1 MKKKLVTF
9 IIAAMGLTL
18 IACGSNAKKEEASE
32 VTAAENTEPTI
43 IVDDAPEEEI
53 YENTWMANPWVDSD
67 RAGVL
72 EATGFDMVA
81 PEDSVNVIYSY
92 MPSEGMAQ
100 MNYNFDNV
108 MWVYRIKP
116 TETLEDISGIYLEWN
131 YTGETTVAG
140 MDAMEY
146 SYVSGEQEGDY
157 IDNLDCTRVVNWFDS
172 RNKVTYS
179 LSAMGG
185 NLNGMDTNVFAED
198 LFKLTRDLKNT
209 PESDLYK

>member
-1 MKKKLVTF
+1 MKKRLVTF

-18 IACGSNAKKEEASE
+18 IACGSK
-32 VTAAENTEPTI
+32 
-43 IVDDAPEEEI
+43 EEI
-53 YENTWMANPWVDSD
+53 YENTWIANPWVDSN
-67 RAGVL
+67 RAEVL

-81 PEDSVNVIYSY
+81 PEGSVNVIYSY

-131 YTGETTVAG
+131 YTGETKVAG

-157 IDNLDCTRVVNWFDS
+157 IDNLDCTRVVNWFDAK
-172 RNKVTYS
+172 NKVTYS
-179 LSAMGG
+179 LSVMGG
-185 NLNGMDTNVFAED
+185 DLNGMDTNVFAED
-198 LFKLTRDLKNT
+198 LFYLTCF
-209 PESDLYK
+209 